1 MRNLPPY
8 LSKVPTQ
15 FSRIYSA
22 IRSSFFALCFPA
34 ECVLCGRLQK
44 YPEVLCEPCQERLP
58 WIRAP
63 WCKRCGTPFPEQW
76 RVPICPD
83 CRLQR
88 PGLTRIR
95 SLFLYETAVMQ
106 MIRQVKFSRQARPL
120 HYFAELLNLRILQ
133 EFPRNIA
140 ALVPIPL
147 HRTREW
153 ERTFNQSALLARY
166 VSELSGIPARNL
178 LRRTKRTP
186 AQTSLSGQ
194 ARRRNLQGAFR
205 LKRKLT
211 IPRSVILIDDVVTTG
226 ATLESCAA
234 VLRKAGVR
242 RVYGLTI
249 ARAVLKV

>member
-8 LSKVPTQ
+8 LSRVSSQ
-15 FSRIYSA
+15 VSRIYTA
-22 IRSSFFALCFPA
+22 IRASFFALCFPG
-34 ECVLCGRLQK
+34 ECVLCGQLQK
-44 YPEVLCEPCQERLP
+44 YPEVLCDPCQERLP
-58 WIRAP
+58 WIRVP
-63 WCKRCGTPFPEQW
+63 RCKLCGTPFPELW
-76 RVPICPD
+76 RVAICPD
-83 CRLQR
+83 CRLRR
-88 PGLTRIR
+88 PRLTRIR

-120 HYFAELLNLRILQ
+120 HYFAEQLNLRILQ
-133 EFPRNIA
+133 DFPRNIA
-140 ALVPIPL
+140 ALVPVPL
-147 HRTREW
+147 HRAREW

-166 VSELSGIPARNL
+166 VSELSGIPVVDL
-178 LRRTKRTP
+178 LRRIKRTP

-194 ARRRNLQGAFR
+194 ARRRNLQSAFQM
-205 LKRKLT
+205 KAEAT